1 MQERKVVLTWEAIYD
16 ITDIANYIE
25 AKFGI
30 TRADQFQSEIHKK
43 IKDLELFG
51 TMFLKTNLLYRSYSI
66 YQKPFPPSI
75 IFYIIKEPENKIHV
89 LRIIWEERDWEKLLM
104 YQQSYTYP

>member
-51 TMFLKTNLLYRSYSI
+51 TMFLKTNLLYRSYSFTKNLFHH
-66 YQKPFPPSI
+66 QLF
-75 IFYIIKEPENKIHV
+75 FT
-89 LRIIWEERDWEKLLM
+89 L
-104 YQQSYTYP
+104 